1 MASQPSSPNP
11 YTTAAAQSGAN
22 MSAAGYNAVSG
33 NANEVGPY
41 GSSSYKMIEQVPIY
55 QDGRIVSYAPRYERT
70 TALSP
75 DQQKLFGLET
85 QSRYNVGSAAV
96 EQTAKLRDQL
106 NTRVDPS
113 KWAEWQT
120 NLGTEPIR
128 QDTAPTDRR
137 AIELAMMQSYDRNTD
152 PAMRAQE
159 AKLAAR
165 GMNPGSQGYGTF
177 QRQTGDS
184 RAEAIRNAYIASG
197 NESRAAQGAFNDAST
212 SRFNMNNILA
222 AYYNNLRGAQMGE
235 EFALRNQPINEIT
248 ALMSG
253 SQATVPT
260 PQPFNPSTMQAPNIA
275 SYINQDYSN
284 RAAQAAQT
292 NQGLASLVGGG
303 LRLGSAFM

>member
-11 YTTAAAQSGAN
+11 YTTAAAQSAAG
-22 MSAAGYNAVSG
+22 MSTAGYNAVSG
-33 NANEVGPY
+33 NANEVNPF
-41 GSSSYKMIEQVPIY
+41 GSVSYKMIEQVPIY
-55 QDGRIVSYAPRYERT
+55 QDGRVVSYAPRYERT

-75 DQQKLFGLET
+75 DQQKLLGLET
-85 QSRYNVGSAAV
+85 QSKYNTSSAAV

-113 KWAEWQT
+113 KWASWQT
-120 NLGTEPIR
+120 DLSSQPIR

-152 PAMRAQE
+152 PALRAQE
-159 AKLAAR
+159 SKLAAR
-165 GMNPGSQGYGTF
+165 GLAPGSQGYGTY
-177 QRQTGDS
+177 QRQTEDS

-197 NESRAAQGAFNDAST
+197 NESRAAQGAFNDAAT
-212 SRFNMNNILA
+212 SRFNMSNILSS
-222 AYYNNLRGAQMGE
+222 YYNNLRGSQMQE

-253 SQATVPT
+253 SQATIPQF
-260 PQPFNPSTMQAPNIA
+260 QPFNPATMQAPNIA

-292 NQGLASLVGGG
+292 NQGIASLLGGG
-303 LRLGSAFM
+303 LKLGSAFV